1 MMQNSFGAIVPLDLT
16 SNTLLISFSS
26 SAPCLQNVVAAGQLT
41 VPVLVILT
49 SVLKISPG
57 LQLMTLKTD
66 VILA

>member
-1 MMQNSFGAIVPLDLT
+1 M
-16 SNTLLISFSS
+16 LLMSFSS
-26 SAPCLQNVVAAGQLT
+26 PAPYLQKVVAAGQLT

-49 SVLKISPG
+49 SVLKTSPG